1 MAAVTIVGAGFS
13 GSVVAE
19 QLAAAGIKVLVVKKR
34 PHVAGSAYDEF
45 DDHGVLVHR
54 YGPHIFHTN
63 AERVFAYLSRFT
75 EWRDYEHRVLA
86 NTGGR
91 LYPIPINLDTINRF
105 FGERLDEAGA
115 AAFLERKRERRE
127 PVKTSEDVVV
137 NTVGR
142 ELFQAF
148 FEGYTRKH
156 WGMEGSRLD
165 ASVTARIPVR
175 TCRDDR
181 YFGDTFQAMPANGYT
196 ALFRNMLDHLSTAS

>member
-19 QLAAAGIKVLVVKKR
+19 QLAAAGIKVLVVEKR
-34 PHVAGSAYDEF
+34 PHVAGNAYDEF

-115 AAFLERKRERRE
+115 AAFLERERRE

-148 FEGYTRKH
+148 FVDWRK
-156 WGMEGSRLD
+156 GMTETF
-165 ASVTARIPVR
+165 ASIIVTYESQGPVC
-175 TCRDDR
+175 TPASGCRPR
-181 YFGDTFQAMPANGYT
+181 P
-196 ALFRNMLDHLSTAS
+196 